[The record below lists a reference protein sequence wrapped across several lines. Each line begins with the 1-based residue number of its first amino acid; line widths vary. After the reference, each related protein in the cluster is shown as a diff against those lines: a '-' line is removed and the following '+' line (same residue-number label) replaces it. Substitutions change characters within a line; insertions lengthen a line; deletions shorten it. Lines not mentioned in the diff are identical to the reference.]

1 MFEKQRSLRKEIPVG
16 IPGFL
21 SQNNGIT
28 GSFCPWAISR
38 SAQPQLLQDRV
49 LVPSHHLRQ

>member
-49 LVPSHHLRQ
+49 LVPSQHLRQ